1 MAGKALDEDRILT
14 DKQLL
19 FCFYYVDTLNQ
30 TKAAIMAGYA
40 EKSARICASQ
50 NMKNA
55 NIRAKIE
62 QLFKENNISKDE
74 ITNILIK
81 LAKTDISDYTEE
93 MILPSGEKK
102 LFVNVE
108 RMKKEGKGFL
118 IKGVKNTQSGQT
130 IEFDDRLRALEIL
143 AKVQGMFNENK
154 PTEVNVSVQVDGLE
168 NLLSKVYGSNGTDSD
183 D

>member
-1 MAGKALDEDRILT
+1 MAGTLDEDGILT

-19 FCFYYVDTLNQ
+19 FCVYYVDTLNQ
-30 TKAAIMAGYA
+30 TKAAIMAGYS
-40 EKSARICASQ
+40 ERTASLIGKE
-50 NMKNA
+50 NIRKPH
-55 NIRAKIE
+55 IRAKID

-93 MILPSGEKK
+93 LTLPSGEKK

-108 RMKKEGKGFL
+108 KMKKEGKGFL

-143 AKVQGMFNENK
+143 AKVQGMFNDNK
-154 PTEVNVSVQVDGLE
+154 PTEVNVNVQVDGLE
-168 NLLSKVYGSNGTDSD
+168 NLLSKVYGSDDSD
-183 D
+183 SND

>member
-1 MAGKALDEDRILT
+1 MAGRALDEDHILT

-19 FCFYYVDTLNQ
+19 FCVYYVDTLNQ
-30 TKAAIMAGYA
+30 TKAAIMAGYSERTA
-40 EKSARICASQ
+40 RTSAVA
-50 NMKNA
+50 NMKNP

-93 MILPSGEKK
+93 VTSPSGEVKT
-102 LFVNVE
+102 FVNVKK
-108 RMKKEGKGFL
+108 MKKEGKGFL
-118 IKGVKNTQSGQT
+118 IKGVKNTTAGQT

-143 AKVQGMFNENK
+143 AKVQGLFNDNK
-154 PTEVNVSVQVDGLE
+154 PQDINVSVQVDGLE
-168 NLLSKVYGSNGTDSD
+168 NLLTKVYGRHDPDSD